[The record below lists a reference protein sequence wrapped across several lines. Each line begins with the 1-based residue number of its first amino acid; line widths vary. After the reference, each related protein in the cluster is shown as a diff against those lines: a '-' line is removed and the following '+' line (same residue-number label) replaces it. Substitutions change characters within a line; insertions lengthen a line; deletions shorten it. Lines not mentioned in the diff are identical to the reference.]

1 MQHLEFLEVI
11 SLVLFF
17 SADFHGHF
25 NVDISSFSWVGTLR
39 PSGLNKEMKT
49 EFSKTH
55 IYRIPRRKR
64 PGVQE
69 ALLEE
74 EEAGEVCLCYLI
86 GFSNKARCFI
96 IFINYYSFK
105 REGRD
110 HIHNKNP
117 THPPPPP
124 NELHSRQI
132 DHIPFFRKCSIIRR
146 LGTAVDE
153 KRRENV
159 FSCKAVGSWLNYR
172 DQNFYFLKLLP

>member
-117 THPPPPP
+117 TPPPP

-132 DHIPFFRKCSIIRR
+132 DHIPFFRKCSILRR

-172 DQNFYFLKLLP
+172 VQSFYFLKLLP

>member
-74 EEAGEVCLCYLI
+74 EEAGEVCLFYLI

-117 THPPPPP
+117 THPPP

-132 DHIPFFRKCSIIRR
+132 DHIPFFRKCSIPRR

-159 FSCKAVGSWLNYR
+159 FSYKAVGSWLNYR
-172 DQNFYFLKLLP
+172 DQSFYFLKLLP

>member
-1 MQHLEFLEVI
+1 MMQHLEFLEVI

-39 PSGLNKEMKT
+39 PSGLNKEMKK

-74 EEAGEVCLCYLI
+74 EEAVEVCLCYLI

-117 THPPPPP
+117 THPP
-124 NELHSRQI
+124 LMSYTLDKLTTSH
-132 DHIPFFRKCSIIRR
+132 F
-146 LGTAVDE
+146 LGNA
-153 KRRENV
+153 RYL
-159 FSCKAVGSWLNYR
+159 GG
-172 DQNFYFLKLLP
+172 

>member
-25 NVDISSFSWVGTLR
+25 NADISSFSWVGTLR

-117 THPPPPP
+117 IHPPPP

-132 DHIPFFRKCSIIRR
+132 DHIPFFRKCSIPRR

-159 FSCKAVGSWLNYR
+159 FSYKAVGLWLNYR
-172 DQNFYFLKLLP
+172 DQSFYFLKLLL